1 MKVRK
6 FVRELYES
14 DALYNAE
21 LLEQFIHPEI
31 TLEWYS
37 SKGLLKLKKKDILL
51 LAKELERTY
60 KSMRSDISHILK
72 DENKVTVRYK
82 HFGKTIENP
91 SEEILLASFIV
102 IWEIKDEKL
111 FCGYQMSQL
120 Y

>member
-6 FVRELYES
+6 FIREVYES
-14 DALYNAE
+14 DALYNAD
-21 LLEQFIHPEI
+21 LLEQYIHPDI

-37 SKGLLKLKKKDILL
+37 SKGFLKMKKKDLLL
-51 LAKELERTY
+51 LAKELEHNY

-72 DENKVTVRYK
+72 DDNKVSVRYR

-91 SEEILLASFIV
+91 SEETLLASFIV

-111 FCGYQMSQL
+111 FHGYQMSQL

>member
-6 FVRELYES
+6 FIRELYES
-14 DALYNAE
+14 DALYNADV
-21 LLEQFIHPEI
+21 LEQFIHPEI

-37 SKGLLKLKKKDILL
+37 SKGLLQLKKKEILL

-60 KSMRSDISHILK
+60 KSMRSEIYDVLK

-91 SEEILLASFIV
+91 FEEILLASFIV
-102 IWEIKDEKL
+102 IWEIRDEKL
-111 FCGYQMSQL
+111 FRGYQMSQL

>member
-6 FVRELYES
+6 FIKEIYES
-14 DALYNAE
+14 DALYNAD
-21 LLEQFIHPEI
+21 LLEQYIHPDI

-37 SKGLLKLKKKDILL
+37 SKGFLVMKKKDILL

-60 KSMRSDISHILK
+60 KSMRSDISHIIK
-72 DENKVTVRYK
+72 DDNTVTIRYK

-91 SEEILLASFIV
+91 IEEILLASFIV
-102 IWEIKDEKL
+102 IWEIKEDKL
-111 FCGYQMSQL
+111 YQGYQMSQL

>member
-6 FVRELYES
+6 FIKEIYES
-14 DALYNAE
+14 DALYNAD
-21 LLEQFIHPEI
+21 LLEQYIHPEI

-37 SKGLLKLKKKDILL
+37 SKGFLVMKKKDILL

-60 KSMRSDISHILK
+60 KSMRSEISHIIK
-72 DENKVTVRYK
+72 DDNKVTVRYK

-91 SEEILLASFIV
+91 AEEILLASFIV
-102 IWEIKDEKL
+102 IWEIKDDKL
-111 FCGYQMSQL
+111 YQGYQMSQL